1 MNRMLAAAC
10 LAAAALFSVPT
21 ATAQQGLTG
30 NWNFAVLAQAKIKDL
45 GTYENLSL
53 DRLRFTSATTFAIDL
68 SIVPAFPI
76 TLTGNFTQFGKKV
89 VFEID
94 GGSRELLRSALEVI
108 ANGLALASGNPP
120 TANVRIEDLKLVVK
134 YKNSTRSGEQIGM
147 KAKARFVVNGIG
159 GVSRKA
165 TFVLIGA
172 GTPE

>member
-1 MNRMLAAAC
+1 MCIR
-10 LAAAALFSVPT
+10 
-21 ATAQQGLTG
+21 
-30 NWNFAVLAQAKIKDL
+30 
-45 GTYENLSL
+45 
-53 DRLRFTSATTFAIDL
+53 DR
-68 SIVPAFPI
+68 
-76 TLTGNFTQFGKKV
+76 
-89 VFEID
+89 
-94 GGSRELLRSALEVI
+94 LRSALEVI